1 MPIPYRGDPEVL
13 ATAIIRA
20 GYGRSP
26 PPGLLKSR
34 ESRPGRSRLATA
46 RTTATT
52 KTPNSAATVKLRSLP
67 FWGSISAIRIPFRPD
82 AFEFLETLDS
92 VDQLAVERQ

>member
-1 MPIPYRGDPEVL
+1 
-13 ATAIIRA
+13 
-20 GYGRSP
+20 
-26 PPGLLKSR
+26 
-34 ESRPGRSRLATA
+34 
-46 RTTATT
+46 
-52 KTPNSAATVKLRSLP
+52 VKLRSLP